1 MNDKKF
7 KIAVGILGVVNLI
20 LFLVCP
26 DRNML
31 NGIIGECLLLNRC
44 CYLIK

>member
-31 NGIIGECLLLNRC
+31 NGIIGGGVLVAESLLLFN
-44 CYLIK
+44 

>member
-20 LFLVCP
+20 LFLV

-31 NGIIGECLLLNRC
+31 NGIIGGVVVAESLLLFN
-44 CYLIK
+44 

>member
-31 NGIIGECLLLNRC
+31 NGIIGGVVVAESLLLFN
-44 CYLIK
+44 